1 MVDKICDFITNRI
14 KKEMP
19 EVDEE
24 RAEVINYGVHLLFG
38 EIPKTFIF
46 IIIALAL
53 GILKEFILAMLII
66 MPYRAVS
73 GGVHLKTH
81 IGCILGTSIAYCG
94 TAYLSKIIVFEPIY
108 LKYIVIA
115 LVWTFGMIMVKLYA
129 PADTENV
136 PILRKEDRRR
146 KKILSYVI
154 LTIYLVI
161 SIFIKNNLISNIIIL
176 GMFMQSIMI
185 SRFVYKITKNKYGYE
200 EYLKGNI

>member
-1 MVDKICDFITNRI
+1 MVDKICDFITNKI

-19 EVDEE
+19 EIDEE

-38 EIPKTFIF
+38 EIPKTFLF
-46 IIIALAL
+46 IIIALVL
-53 GILKEFILAMLII
+53 GILKEFLLAMLII

-81 IGCILGTSIAYCG
+81 IGCITATSIFYCG

-108 LKYIVIA
+108 LKYIMIF
-115 LVWTFGMIMVKLYA
+115 LVWIFGMIMVKLYA

-136 PILRKEDRRR
+136 PILRKEDR
-146 KKILSYVI
+146 KKKKVASYII
-154 LTIYLVI
+154 LTVSLVI
-161 SIFIKNNLISNIIIL
+161 SIFIKNSLISNLIIF
-176 GMFMQSIMI
+176 GMLMQSIMI
-185 SRFVYKITKNKYGYE
+185 SRLVYKITKNKYGYE

>member
-19 EVDEE
+19 EVDEQ

>member
-19 EVDEE
+19 EVDEQ

-115 LVWTFGMIMVKLYA
+115 LVWMFGMIMVKLYA

-154 LTIYLVI
+154 LTIYLVA
-161 SIFIKNNLISNIIIL
+161 SIFIKNSLISNIIIF

>member
-1 MVDKICDFITNRI
+1 MLKKFIC
-14 KKEMP
+14 E
-19 EVDEE
+19 
-24 RAEVINYGVHLLFG
+24 
-38 EIPKTFIF
+38 KTLIF

-115 LVWTFGMIMVKLYA
+115 LVWMFGMIMVKLYA

>member
-19 EVDEE
+19 EVDEQ

-115 LVWTFGMIMVKLYA
+115 LVWMFGMIMVKLYA

>member
-115 LVWTFGMIMVKLYA
+115 LVWMFGMIMVKLYA

>member
-14 KKEMP
+14 KKEIP

-46 IIIALAL
+46 IVIALVL

-115 LVWTFGMIMVKLYA
+115 LVWMFGMIMVKLYA